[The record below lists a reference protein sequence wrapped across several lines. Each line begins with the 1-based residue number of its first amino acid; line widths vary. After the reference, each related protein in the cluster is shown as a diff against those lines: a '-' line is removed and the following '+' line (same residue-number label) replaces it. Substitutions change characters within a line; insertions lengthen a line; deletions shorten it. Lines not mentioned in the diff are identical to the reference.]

1 MISLHRLVFQGCK
14 KRRQTC
20 IFVQFARFE
29 NRVKYK
35 AKRVPAMETQAPQ
48 NRRRSE
54 RVLLRMSVMVLA
66 ENEQRRQIQEE
77 AKTQVVNAHGGLM
90 VMKSHLHM
98 GQSFLLKN
106 PQTGSEMSCRVVRV
120 DEAGM
125 EYFNIAFEFD
135 RPAPKFWPITFPPM
149 DWMAKA
155 AGL

>member
-1 MISLHRLVFQGCK
+1 
-14 KRRQTC
+14 
-20 IFVQFARFE
+20 
-29 NRVKYK
+29 
-35 AKRVPAMETQAPQ
+35 METQTQQ

-90 VMKSHLHM
+90 TIKTHLHM

-120 DEAGM
+120 DESGV

-135 RPAPKFWPITFPPM
+135 RPAPKFWPITFPPV
-149 DWMAKA
+149 DW
-155 AGL
+155 GLPS